1 MLRQAQHDRKHMKKN
16 KTYKIC
22 LIGGDGI
29 GPEVV
34 GEAVRLLQA
43 TGIQFEYTEAEAGFA
58 AYEKHGTPLP
68 ERTIEICQNSDAIL
82 FGAVTSPP
90 NIENYFSPIVRLRK
104 LLNLYA
110 NVRPMISLPVEN
122 MRQDINFVIVR
133 ENTEGLY
140 AGCERLTEEGA
151 IAERVITKKASE
163 RIIRFAFEL
172 ARTQN
177 RKKVTV
183 VHKANVLRITDGLFL
198 KIAQEVSA
206 GFSDIIFE
214 NMLVDSCAMQLI
226 KKPEA
231 FDVIVTTNL
240 FGDILSDEA
249 AALVGGLGV
258 AASANI
264 GETIGLFEPVHGSAP
279 KYAGKN
285 HANPTATFLAT
296 AMMLEFLG
304 EIKIAKSVRKA
315 VKTVIQSGFSTKD
328 LGGTLS
334 MSEFTEKVISHI
346 R

>member
-1 MLRQAQHDRKHMKKN
+1 MKKN
-16 KTYKIC
+16 KIYKIC

-34 GEAVRLLQA
+34 REAVKLLQS
-43 TGIQFEYTEAEAGFA
+43 TGIQFEYTEAEAGFT
-58 AYEKHGTPLP
+58 AYENSGTPLP
-68 ERTIEICQNSDAIL
+68 DRTIEMCQNSDAIL

-90 NIENYFSPIVRLRK
+90 NIANYFSPIVRLRK

-110 NVRPMISLPVEN
+110 NVRPMISLPVKD
-122 MRQDINFVIVR
+122 MRQDIDFVIVR

-140 AGCERLTEEGA
+140 AGRERVTEEGA
-151 IAERVITKKASE
+151 VAERVITKKASE

-172 ARTQN
+172 ARTQK

-198 KIAQEVSA
+198 KIAQDVSSE
-206 GFSDIIFE
+206 FSDIVFE
-214 NMLVDSCAMQLI
+214 DMLVDSCAMQLI
-226 KKPEA
+226 KKPES
-231 FDVIVTTNL
+231 FDVIVTTNM

-264 GETIGLFEPVHGSAP
+264 GDKIGLFEPVHGSAP

-285 HANPTATFLAT
+285 HANPTATFFAA

-304 EIKIAKSVRKA
+304 EANIAKSVRKA
-315 VKTVIQSGFSTKD
+315 VRIVIQNGFSTKD

-334 MSEFTEKVISHI
+334 TSEFTDKVIKDFS
-346 R
+346 